1 MQDIAC
7 ELGENGTK
15 AAPPIWLPPFNCSA
29 FSCGRPDEHDDRDSV
44 FTTYVCLTIP
54 SMGANFSTSLNSG
67 RRAGRD
73 FQKHELERLGADSA
87 DQPATL
93 VAPRNKHC
101 HEGPSTIWDAI
112 SLRRMPAGSVGLE
125 YALLVGSGVEYSV
138 ALTLHVY
145 LVSVHVPKP
154 LLADRWAFVG

>member
-1 MQDIAC
+1 
-7 ELGENGTK
+7 
-15 AAPPIWLPPFNCSA
+15 
-29 FSCGRPDEHDDRDSV
+29 
-44 FTTYVCLTIP
+44 
-54 SMGANFSTSLNSG
+54 MGASFSTSLNSG

-101 HEGPSTIWDAI
+101 HEGPSTIGGAI
-112 SLRRMPAGSVGLE
+112 RLCRMLAGSVGLE